1 VFSCTERK
9 EVRGLS
15 QQQYITPHRG
25 TVSSCTGRKE
35 GRGLSY
41 RHQRSGQ
48 RLPKFKV
55 SEQYD
60 HHRCSQEFGMGLE
73 SARLQ
78 NAKNR
83 NAERFGSD
91 ADAQTPCDDNT
102 EELASLKTG
111 FASAPREA
119 DGNAESACDDKIEKL
134 ASLETRIPFERRE
147 AEAGSQTGK
156 KEKDAAIGSLEREL
170 DDEKSAKTAKLF
182 QKILDIRGELAN
194 KTADL
199 EKAKLPIRR
208 QRHQNALNTI
218 HEKLKT
224 ALA

>member
-1 VFSCTERK
+1 M
-9 EVRGLS
+9 L
-15 QQQYITPHRG
+15 
-25 TVSSCTGRKE
+25 
-35 GRGLSY
+35 
-41 RHQRSGQ
+41 
-48 RLPKFKV
+48 
-55 SEQYD
+55 
-60 HHRCSQEFGMGLE
+60 QEFGIGLV

-91 ADAQTPCDDNT
+91 ADGQTPCDDKT

-119 DGNAESACDDKIEKL
+119 DANAESACDDKIEKL
-134 ASLETRIPFERRE
+134 ASLETRISFERRE
-147 AEAGSQTGK
+147 AGADSQTGK

-182 QKILDIRGELAN
+182 QKILDIRGELRN

-199 EKAKLPIRR
+199 DKAKHPIRR
-208 QRHQNALNTI
+208 QRHQNALHTI

-224 ALA
+224 ARA